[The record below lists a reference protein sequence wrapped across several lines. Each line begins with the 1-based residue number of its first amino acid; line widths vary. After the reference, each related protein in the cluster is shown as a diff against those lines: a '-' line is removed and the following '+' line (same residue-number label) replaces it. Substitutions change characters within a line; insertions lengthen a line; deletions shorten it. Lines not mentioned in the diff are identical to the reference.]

1 MESNNLVYKEKF
13 IERYS
18 NLTEWK
24 VFEEINKL
32 PLRKSIRVNTLKISI
47 EELKKRLKNYKL
59 TQVPWCKEG
68 FWIEQ
73 EKGEAVG
80 NLLEHQ
86 LGYFYIQEAASM
98 IPPIV
103 LNPEPSDVV
112 VDLCAAPGS
121 KTTQLAQFM
130 QNKGIIIANDV
141 TGDRLGSLG
150 ANAQRLGIT
159 SIAITKSSAERLTG
173 KYNKILLDAPCSS
186 TGTIRKSP
194 RTVKTWNPD
203 LIRRLQKLQKKLI
216 MHAYNNLLTEGGTMV
231 YSTCSVEPEEDEEVV
246 NYLLMNT
253 NAEIE
258 EIKLDIK
265 RTPAVLEF
273 EDKKYSEEIKKCLRL
288 WPQDNDTEGFF
299 VCKIKKP
306 N

>member
-18 NLTEWK
+18 SLTNWK
-24 VFEEINKL
+24 EFEEINKL
-32 PLRKSIRVNTLKISI
+32 PLRKSIRVNTVKISI
-47 EELKKRLKNYKL
+47 AELKKRLTKYKL
-59 TQVPWCKEG
+59 TQVPWCEEG

-80 NLLEHQ
+80 NILEHQ

-103 LNPEPSDVV
+103 LKPESSDVV

-121 KTTQLAQFM
+121 KTTQLAQYM
-130 QNKGIIIANDV
+130 QNKGVIVANDL

-150 ANAQRLGIT
+150 ANVQRMGIT
-159 SIAITKSSAERLTG
+159 NVAITKSSAEKITG
-173 KYNKILLDAPCSS
+173 KYDKILLDAPCSG

-203 LIRRLQKLQKKLI
+203 LVRRLQKLQKKLI
-216 MHAYNNLLTEGGTMV
+216 MHAYNDLLKEGGIMV

-253 NAEIE
+253 NAKIE
-258 EIKLDIK
+258 EIKLEIK

-273 EDKKYSEEIKKCLRL
+273 EGKKYSEEIKKCLRL

-299 VCKIKKP
+299 VCKIKKE
-306 N
+306 